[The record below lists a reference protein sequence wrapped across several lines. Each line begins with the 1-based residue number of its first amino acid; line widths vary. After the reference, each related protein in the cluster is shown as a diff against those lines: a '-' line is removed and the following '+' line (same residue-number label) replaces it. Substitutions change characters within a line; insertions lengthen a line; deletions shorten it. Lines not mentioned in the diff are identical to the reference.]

1 MQSRCAHDRSR
12 TITHERATA
21 GVDGEADCAR
31 VRGKGEQMSELF
43 IPEDLQG
50 LYDACS
56 DHGGDKDAAMVVAT
70 LIERIAI
77 LDAENVAL
85 WEAVD
90 KFCGASEK
98 QAICDY
104 VMVADE
110 KPPA

>member
-1 MQSRCAHDRSR
+1 M
-12 TITHERATA
+12 
-21 GVDGEADCAR
+21 DGEADCAW

-43 IPEDLQG
+43 IPEDLHEMYAEAIAHPNEYWAPG
-50 LYDACS
+50 
-56 DHGGDKDAAMVVAT
+56 VVKS

-77 LDAENVAL
+77 LDAENVAV
-85 WEAVD
+85 WEAVNE
-90 KFCGASEK
+90 FCGASEK